1 MTIKKHLYSLNTIF
15 SFWYIVSNNQQDD
28 TDVQDKIVE
37 KIHKEEGL
45 DEEDNNYN
53 VNDSLSDSNEQ
64 DAQKDNTGHNL
75 TGNK

>member
-1 MTIKKHLYSLNTIF
+1 M
-15 SFWYIVSNNQQDD
+15 SNNQQDD

-64 DAQKDNTGHNL
+64 DAQKDNTV
-75 TGNK
+75 T